1 MDSTDKTTELKKIV
15 HDKNDII
22 SSQNK
27 RIMLLEEKLDEVR
40 QKYFHLKRMTSLL
53 VSGKKLKSPLT

>member
-1 MDSTDKTTELKKIV
+1 MDTPDKTLELKKIV
-15 HDKNDII
+15 NEKNDII
-22 SSQNK
+22 SNQSK
-27 RIMLLEEKLDEVR
+27 RISLLEEKLDEVR